1 MIYIESAKKS
11 IKSIRK
17 KYPTATIIDV
27 TSKSVEP
34 WVKLSPFY
42 PHNNIPIPFSLGH
55 FSISVEGVW
64 QGLKVFENSDIDPS
78 KFLVENMK
86 GIKRTTRKYGRT
98 LGHKN
103 GINGSSLLNY
113 IDARIK
119 IYLPTY
125 AWVLEN
131 KVQDVIMQL
140 LLEAEKNDIV
150 LLDFDI
156 NEDIQ
161 NTSKPLSHASLVKKY
176 LEKKHPHIL
185 SLTFGDVI
193 NLEKK
198 NQKQVRSSKE
208 SNNDNSIN
216 SQLTLF

>member
-11 IKSIRK
+11 IKSLKK
-17 KYPTATIIDV
+17 KYPTAKIIDV
-27 TSKSVEP
+27 TSKGLEP
-34 WVKLSPFY
+34 WLKLSPFY
-42 PHNNIPIPFSLGH
+42 PHKDIPIPFSPGY
-55 FSISVEGVW
+55 FSASVEGIW
-64 QGLKVFENSDIDPS
+64 QGLKVFENSDIDSS
-78 KFLVENMK
+78 KFLIQNMK

-113 IDARIK
+113 IDARNK

-131 KVQDVIMQL
+131 KVQEVIKQL
-140 LLEAEKNDIV
+140 KLEAEKNDIV

-176 LEKKHPHIL
+176 LEKKYPHIL
-185 SLTFGDVI
+185 SLRFGDVI
-193 NLEKK
+193 DLDRKK
-198 NQKQVRSSKE
+198 QKRVRGSRD
-208 SNNDNSIN
+208 SNNNNSIDN
-216 SQLTLF
+216 QLSFF